1 MKKKYLK
8 TAMVIAVLLLSIIPL
23 QAGKLSPS
31 ENLNFKSQ
39 QMTIEQVFDEISTQL
54 KCDVFYSENLLDAQ
68 KMVRLP
74 RLQMTL
80 DETL

>member
-31 ENLNFKSQ
+31 ENLNFKS
-39 QMTIEQVFDEISTQL
+39 
-54 KCDVFYSENLLDAQ
+54 
-68 KMVRLP
+68 
-74 RLQMTL
+74 
-80 DETL
+80 